1 MEGHAGGDMT
11 EDKNLSVPYIVYE
24 GEQARHERTMKRMII
39 ALVIAILVTLLSNV
53 AWLLYMSGYDFYDTS
68 DDIMIESRDGIANYI
83 GNDGE
88 IDNGV
93 Y

>member
-1 MEGHAGGDMT
+1 MT

>member
-1 MEGHAGGDMT
+1 MEGHAGVDMM

-53 AWLLYMSGYDFYDTS
+53 AWLVYMSGYDFYDTS

>member
-1 MEGHAGGDMT
+1 MI

>member
-1 MEGHAGGDMT
+1 M

-83 GNDGE
+83 GNDEE

>member
-1 MEGHAGGDMT
+1 MM

>member
-1 MEGHAGGDMT
+1 MEGHAGVDMM